1 MSKKD
6 CNSTFASFSKATGK
20 IPYNMLNDY
29 MFRIVLQD
37 NKEALA
43 NIIAAV
49 LHVDVSTITDI
60 HVKNSIIPGAA
71 VDNKEY
77 HMDISL
83 TFNKKTNVNIE
94 LQIRDEGNWNYR
106 GIHYLC
112 REFEELVKKG
122 DDYGDEHSAYQIGFL
137 DFDLFKDH
145 VKFFSRYEM
154 CDTEDGYKINSN
166 FALYVIQ
173 LNRLEIATETDRNT
187 GLDKWCRLFK
197 AQTYEE
203 LKKMAKEDAVMEAVA
218 ENIYESNS
226 DFAVRRRCEDREE
239 YLRHQEYIKREM
251 ERMNAVIEKQN
262 ESLAQKDES
271 LARKNEELIQKDAL
285 IASLQKQLD
294 ELTK

>member
-6 CNSTFASFSKATGK
+6 YNSTFASFSKATGK

-37 NKEALA
+37 NKEALS

-49 LHVDVSTITDI
+49 LHIDVSTITDI
-60 HVKNSIIPGAA
+60 HVKNSIIPGVA
-71 VDNKEY
+71 VDDKEY
-77 HMDISL
+77 RMDISL
-83 TFNKKTNVNIE
+83 TFNNRSNVDIE

-112 REFEELVKKG
+112 REFEELVKRG
-122 DDYGDEHSAYQIGFL
+122 ADYGEEHSAYQIGFL

-145 VKFFSRYEM
+145 IKFFSRYEM
-154 CDTEDGYKINSN
+154 CDTEDGYRINSN

-173 LNRLEIATETDRNT
+173 LNRLEMETENDKDS
-187 GLDKWCRLFK
+187 GLEKWCRLFK

-203 LKKMAKEDAVMEAVA
+203 LKKLVKEDAVMEAVA

-226 DFAVRRRCEDREE
+226 DFAIRRRCEDREE

-251 ERMNAVIEKQN
+251 ERMKAE
-262 ESLAQKDES
+262 L
-271 LARKNEELIQKDAL
+271 EEKDAL
-285 IASLQKQLD
+285 IASLQKQL
-294 ELTK
+294 ETLK